1 MADPAPSTDEPPR
14 GTRRRMRLWCAAE
27 GPELDLDRAGFDE
40 PIDPP
45 SLMDAAPLA
54 DATNLLLAPA
64 NDRAEEDMRRTL
76 HDALRAAAEQI
87 EEFARQPASEPAEL
101 PELSMFAPR
110 EGLEPPAVP
119 SRGRINK
126 LFVAYGYGLVD
137 TWDGKSVYFHEN
149 AVMGYG
155 FSSLRVGDVVQLVV
169 ASDGA
174 WGHRAT
180 AVMRIGRVRRT
191 RQTDA

>member
-14 GTRRRMRLWCAAE
+14 GTRRRMRLLCAAE
-27 GPELDLDRAGFDE
+27 DPELDLDRAGFDE

-87 EEFARQPASEPAEL
+87 EEFARQPASER

-110 EGLEPPAVP
+110 EGLEPLAVP

-155 FSSLRVGDVVQLVV
+155 FSSLRVGDAVQLVV

-180 AVMRIGRVRRT
+180 AVMRIGRLRRT